1 VDLKSPGWKQI
12 GCNHRQVDYFVKE
25 KTENFGP
32 LIQAATECSIG
43 NAVRAGVDLRAE
55 ERAYEYGWAEYLER
69 D

>member
-12 GCNHRQVDYFVKE
+12 TRSHRQVDYFVKE
-25 KTENFGP
+25 KMENFG
-32 LIQAATECSIG
+32 AAYSSRNRVLDW

>member
-1 VDLKSPGWKQI
+1 M
-12 GCNHRQVDYFVKE
+12 
-25 KTENFGP
+25 ENFG
-32 LIQAATECSIG
+32 AAYSSRNRVLVG